1 MALLT
6 NIIYV
11 FFCVYWS
18 VGFAKFVL
26 LSVHIR
32 EIYLY
37 VLGKEQTPVS
47 PLCNA
52 VHFIFYVY
60 IIFFLCMVL
69 WPMALVKERWHFFRA
84 ATKEE
89 VRRALKSSEN
99 NM

>member
-1 MALLT
+1 MASLT

-11 FFCVYWS
+11 FFCVYGS

-37 VLGKEQTPVS
+37 VLGKEQISLS
-47 PLCNA
+47 PLHNA
-52 VHFIFYVY
+52 AHFILYVH
-60 IIFFLCMVL
+60 IMFFLCMVL

-89 VRRALKSSEN
+89 VRQALKSSEN